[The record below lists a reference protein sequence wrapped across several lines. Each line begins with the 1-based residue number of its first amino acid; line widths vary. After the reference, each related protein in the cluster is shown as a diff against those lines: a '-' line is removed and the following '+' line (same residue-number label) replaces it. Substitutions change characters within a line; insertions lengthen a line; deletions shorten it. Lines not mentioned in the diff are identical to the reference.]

1 MNPAVMPLGMQ
12 RDAFARSPFP
22 AMPIAG
28 TTAWT
33 AIGIAGA
40 PLPPVHLLRIAALA
54 VRWKEMR

>member
-12 RDAFARSPFP
+12 RDPFP